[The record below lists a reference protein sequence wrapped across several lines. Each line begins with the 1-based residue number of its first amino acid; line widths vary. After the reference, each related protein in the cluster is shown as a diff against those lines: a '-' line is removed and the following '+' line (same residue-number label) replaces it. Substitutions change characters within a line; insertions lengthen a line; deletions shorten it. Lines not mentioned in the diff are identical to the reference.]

1 MIIDEL
7 FLVDADV
14 RQNHPFEV
22 RFLPQS
28 TEEEKLFSLA
38 EAVDFLVYAEVHG
51 LLALPTV
58 AKYVMKIRSAEQK
71 MSKKS
76 EKPMELVRK

>member
-38 EAVDFLVYAEVHG
+38 EAVGFLVYAEVHG

-58 AKYVMKIRSAEQK
+58 AK
-71 MSKKS
+71 
-76 EKPMELVRK
+76 